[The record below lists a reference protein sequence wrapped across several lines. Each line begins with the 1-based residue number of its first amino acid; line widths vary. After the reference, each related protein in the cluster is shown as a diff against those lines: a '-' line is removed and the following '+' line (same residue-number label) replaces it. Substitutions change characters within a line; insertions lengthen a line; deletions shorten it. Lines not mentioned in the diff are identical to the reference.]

1 MLPRRTALLAL
12 GPALI
17 LAACA
22 STPPQSFAPLRYDYL
37 PPLRLNVAT
46 VDVDDHWQPL
56 SSADVGRES
65 FALPGPTLA
74 QMGRDRLKPAG
85 GTGRAVFTVDDAS
98 LIQNGDVVNG
108 SFAVHLD
115 IIGPDGARVGYA
127 EARVVRQRSG
137 IAGSGNRRA
146 SQLYD
151 LVKQMMDVMNVEL
164 EYQVRQKLGTWL
176 VGAAPAAVPAPV
188 TQQELPAPGQ

>member
-1 MLPRRTALLAL
+1 MLPRRTVLLAL
-12 GPALI
+12 APALG

-22 STPPQSFAPLRYDYL
+22 SSPPQVFAPLRYDYL
-37 PPLRLNVAT
+37 PPLRLNVAS

-98 LIQNGDVVNG
+98 LIQNGNVV
-108 SFAVHLD
+108 
-115 IIGPDGARVGYA
+115 
-127 EARVVRQRSG
+127 
-137 IAGSGNRRA
+137 
-146 SQLYD
+146 
-151 LVKQMMDVMNVEL
+151 
-164 EYQVRQKLGTWL
+164 
-176 VGAAPAAVPAPV
+176 
-188 TQQELPAPGQ
+188 